1 MKREVQV
8 CLGNIVPHRPVGR
21 QYPSSSP
28 ATNQAQTC
36 RTLSTCFLPE
46 LCFQSVSCLSPALDS
61 QASDVPCVSVI
72 KTRRRQCKAAK
83 LFSLRHLLEL
93 PWACSHRATVT
104 LGFLYSTISCCPP
117 VPFPCRCGILS
128 SGEPLVGHWSPVSM
142 HEDSRL
148 HLLCS
153 FFLQAT
159 RASRPI
165 PWVLDKYQ
173 LQFIKTVPIATA
185 REPLP
190 CTRLGA
196 PHCADIISLC
206 PAALPP
212 AIFSSFVETL
222 RRWWGKV
229 MPKVTGLPVGARTS
243 GQRNFKAGRVL
254 SCEVHGL

>member
-1 MKREVQV
+1 MQS
-8 CLGNIVPHRPVGR
+8 R
-21 QYPSSSP
+21 QALFSPSSPGATLGLFPPCHSDSGLSPLHHLLLPPCAKPHHSP
-28 ATNQAQTC
+28 AGVA
-36 RTLSTCFLPE
+36 
-46 LCFQSVSCLSPALDS
+46 
-61 QASDVPCVSVI
+61 
-72 KTRRRQCKAAK
+72 
-83 LFSLRHLLEL
+83 
-93 PWACSHRATVT
+93 
-104 LGFLYSTISCCPP
+104 
-117 VPFPCRCGILS
+117 S
-128 SGEPLVGHWSPVSM
+128 SGEPLVGHWSPVNM

-243 GQRNFKAGRVL
+243 GQRNFKAGHVL
-254 SCEVHGL
+254 SCEVHSL